1 MHRELILLIM
11 ISKTV
16 KSWLKPKSIFGKGA
30 AISGILIVL
39 IICIDLIINRTLI
52 TQYIFILTYAL
63 IVFATIN
70 ATGKNINILK
80 IV

>member
-16 KSWLKPKSIFGKGA
+16 TSWLKPKSIFGKGA